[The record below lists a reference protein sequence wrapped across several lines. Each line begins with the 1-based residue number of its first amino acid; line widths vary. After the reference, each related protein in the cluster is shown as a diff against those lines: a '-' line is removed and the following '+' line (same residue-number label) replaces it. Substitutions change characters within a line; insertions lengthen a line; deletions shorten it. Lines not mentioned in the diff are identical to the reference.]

1 MGRLAW
7 IAIFAPLPFWQG
19 GVIADEDHERVYEMR
34 QAGDILSLEKI
45 LEISRQRMPG
55 KVIEVELER
64 EDGKLIYEL
73 EILDEQYKVWKLE
86 VDAMKG
92 DILQVEED

>member
-1 MGRLAW
+1 MGRLARAAS
-7 IAIFAPLPFWQG
+7 IATLLLWQG
-19 GVIADEDHERVYEMR
+19 GAIADEDHERVYELR

-86 VDAMKG
+86 VDAVKG
-92 DILQVEED
+92 DVLRVEED